1 MFSAGLQYVR
11 TTQVAE
17 FNMINGVMYRF
28 KYINIFAQVTKMSGK
43 AAKRSDE
50 DDQSKRTPRKQK
62 IALQEE
68 EEEEEVEEEDEGDTF
83 PRLPTPRKRAP
94 VGRDAKG

>member
-17 FNMINGVMYRF
+17 FNMINGVMYRI

-43 AAKRSDE
+43 AAKRRSDE

-62 IALQEE
+62 IAQQE
-68 EEEEEVEEEDEGDTF
+68 EEEEEVEEEDEGDAF

-94 VGRDAKG
+94 VGRDAKE

>member
-43 AAKRSDE
+43 AARSRSDE

-62 IALQEE
+62 IVPQEE
-68 EEEEEVEEEDEGDTF
+68 EEVEEDEGDTF